1 MIQPDKVVYCV
12 DGTNKK
18 KKKRE
23 KDPAARDR
31 PTANEEKHTIQRGA
45 ERSNKTGG
53 IEALLLFT

>member
-1 MIQPDKVVYCV
+1 MWTGQI
-12 DGTNKK
+12 KK